1 MVVMVTDLSEK
12 IDMTGR
18 LYLGLEQIESCME
31 FSALIP
37 QVRTNFVYASKDSIN
52 LEDVLAVEGRITVVD
67 KHPKAAG
74 KIKFGASNYMA
85 YLILEIRKADP
96 EIRCVIDFVNSPEI
110 VDFLKDYCKE
120 KGWVFSVIDRHL
132 EPEAVRGQ
140 EGASTPWK
148 VAEAIRAAGGK
159 MPKVFCEIGADEKE
173 PVCYLVGKDPMEVA
187 EQICEL
193 ARKYHESRQKLK

>member
-1 MVVMVTDLSEK
+1 MIMDLSEK
-12 IDMTGR
+12 IEMTGR

-37 QVRTNFVYASKDSIN
+37 QVRTNFVYASKESTD
-52 LEDVLAVEGRITVVD
+52 LEDVLAVDGRITVVD

-74 KIKFGASNYMA
+74 KIKFGASSYMA

-96 EIRCVIDFVNSPEI
+96 EIRCAIDFVNSPEI

-132 EPEAVRGQ
+132 EPEAIRDQ

-159 MPKVFCEIGADEKE
+159 VPKVFYEVGAVEKE
-173 PVCYLVGKDPMEVA
+173 PVSFFVGKDPLEVA

-193 ARKYHESRQKLK
+193 ARRYHESRQSFK

>member
-1 MVVMVTDLSEK
+1 MVMNLSEK

-31 FSALIP
+31 FSSLIP
-37 QVRTNFVYASKDSIN
+37 QVRTNLVYALRKSTTP
-52 LEDVLAVEGRITVVD
+52 EDVLAVDGRITVVD

-74 KIKFGASNYMA
+74 KIKFGASSYMA
-85 YLILEIRKADP
+85 YLILEIQKVNP
-96 EIRCVIDFVNSPEI
+96 EIRCAIDFANSPEM

-120 KGWVFSVIDRHL
+120 KGWIFSVIDRCL
-132 EPEAVRGQ
+132 EPEAIRAQ

-159 MPKVFCEIGADEKE
+159 VPKIFYEIGAVGKE
-173 PVCYLVGKDPMEVA
+173 PVSILVGKDPLEVA

-193 ARKYHESRQKLK
+193 AKRYHESRQSFK

>member
-1 MVVMVTDLSEK
+1 MDLSEK

-37 QVRTNFVYASKDSIN
+37 QVRTNFVYASKESTDP
-52 LEDVLAVEGRITVVD
+52 EDVLAVDGRITIVD
-67 KHPKAAG
+67 KYPKAAG
-74 KIKFGASNYMA
+74 KIKFGASHYMA

-96 EIRCVIDFVNSPEI
+96 EIRCAIDFANSPEI

-120 KGWVFSVIDRHL
+120 KGWIFSGIDRHL
-132 EPEAVRGQ
+132 EPESIREQ
-140 EGASTPWK
+140 ERASMPWK
-148 VAEAIRAAGGK
+148 ITEAIKAAGGK
-159 MPKVFCEIGADEKE
+159 VPKVFYETGAAGKE
-173 PVCYLVGKDPMEVA
+173 PVSILVGKDPLEVA

-193 ARKYHESRQKLK
+193 ARRYHESR